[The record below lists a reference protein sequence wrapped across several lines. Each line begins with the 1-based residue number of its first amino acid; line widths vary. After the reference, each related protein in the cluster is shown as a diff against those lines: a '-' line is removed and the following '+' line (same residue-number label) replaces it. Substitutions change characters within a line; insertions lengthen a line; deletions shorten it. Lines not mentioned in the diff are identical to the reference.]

1 MKPFTYER
9 ATSVADAAK
18 ASADPSVRLLAGG
31 TNLLDLMKL
40 QIETP
45 ARIVDI
51 GRLPLKD
58 ITETPDGGLRIG
70 ALATSTAIA
79 SDPVVRARYPLIA
92 RALLSG
98 ASVQLRNKATAA
110 GNLMQRT
117 RCAYFYDTTK
127 PCNRRIPGSGCSAIG
142 GHSRADGILGTSA
155 ACIAVHP
162 SDLAVAL
169 TALDAHV
176 ETTNG
181 QGTVRTLPVAD
192 LHRLPGASPHL
203 ETDLAPGQII
213 TAITVPP
220 APPGEQI
227 FRKVRDRASFAFA
240 LISVAAS
247 GPRYALGGVAM
258 KPWRASASE
267 AVLAAGGDVDEAVA
281 AELSQARGH
290 GHGEYKIPLAKRL
303 LGAVIRQSRGDAA

>member
-9 ATSVADAAK
+9 AANIAEAAK
-18 ASADPSVRLLAGG
+18 ATADPATRLLAGG

-45 ARIVDI
+45 TRIVDI
-51 GRLPLKD
+51 NRLPLKAIED
-58 ITETPDGGLRIG
+58 TADGGLRIG
-70 ALATSTAIA
+70 ALATSTEIA
-79 SDPVVRARYPLIA
+79 SHPSVRTRYPLIA

-117 RCAYFYDTTK
+117 RCAYFYDVTK
-127 PCNRRIPGSGCSAIG
+127 PCNRRVPGSGCAAIG
-142 GHSRADGILGTSA
+142 GLARTDGILGTSS

-169 TALDAHV
+169 TALDATV

-181 QGTVRTLPVAD
+181 EGKTRSIPVAD

-203 ETDLAPGQII
+203 ETDLPPGEII
-213 TAITVPP
+213 TAIAVPP
-220 APPGEQI
+220 APAGEQI

-240 LISVAAS
+240 LVSVAAS

-258 KPWRASASE
+258 KPWRATASE
-267 AVLAAGGDVDEAVA
+267 AALAAGGDVDEAVA
-281 AELSQARGH
+281 AELSQARGE
-290 GHGEYKIPLAKRL
+290 GHAAYKIGLAKRL
-303 LGAVIRQSRGDAA
+303 LGSVIRQSRGVS